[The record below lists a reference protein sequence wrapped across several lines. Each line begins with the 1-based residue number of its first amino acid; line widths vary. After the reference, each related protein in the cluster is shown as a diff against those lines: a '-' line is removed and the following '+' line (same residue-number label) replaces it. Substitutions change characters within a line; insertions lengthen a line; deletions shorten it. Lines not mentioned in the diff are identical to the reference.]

1 MKLIALI
8 LGLVLQRLVARA
20 LHLRERQW
28 FDSYF
33 DIGLIRLRGANVLL
47 VYLGSI
53 VLLLVPAIPV
63 FWANGMLI
71 SAGILWDLPYLL
83 FAVLVVFFCL
93 GPKDLSSE
101 VDEYCVT
108 LAGSDDAGVERI
120 LTEFFGVER
129 SKVHEMG
136 AVEEVI
142 FVQATNRYFGV
153 VFWFVV
159 LGPVGAWLFRI
170 SDLLRRRV
178 VSIARGDPES
188 VRLTL
193 SVVNV
198 IHGVLS
204 WIPARLAIIGYA
216 LSGNFDDAFNCWRS
230 YQSKSD
236 LPFHRGNDEVV
247 ACVGKAAMP
256 DPIVDGPEEPIAA
269 PHRAMQLINRAL
281 FVWIA
286 VIAAMTLYGWT
297 V

>member
-33 DIGLIRLRGANVLL
+33 DIGLIRLKGANILF

-53 VLLLVPAIPV
+53 VLLFVPLIPV
-63 FWANGMLI
+63 FLVSGILI
-71 SAGILWDLPYLL
+71 GTGILWDLPYLL

-93 GPKDLSSE
+93 GPRDLSGE
-101 VDEYCVT
+101 VEEYCIA
-108 LAGSDDAGVERI
+108 LDSSDDAEAERI
-120 LTEFFGVER
+120 LTEFFEVELP
-129 SKVHEMG
+129 KVHEIV

-142 FVQATNRYFGV
+142 FAQATNRFFGV
-153 VFWFVV
+153 VFWFVA
-159 LGPVGAWLFRI
+159 LGPVGAWMFRI

-178 VSIARGDPES
+178 VSIAGRNPES
-188 VRLTL
+188 VRMTL
-193 SVVNV
+193 PVIDI
-198 IHGVLS
+198 IHGVFS

-216 LSGNFDDAFNCWRS
+216 LSGNFDDALNCWRN